1 MVEQSEVDTPI
12 YFFILM

>member
-12 YFFILM
+12 YFLILM